1 MIAVHVAEDRPTALA
16 GAAAFVQECAEAGLA
31 VGGCDERDR
40 DRLNVALAPN
50 AVDVVV
56 AVGGDGTVL
65 RAAVHALRS
74 DAALVG
80 INMGRVGFL
89 AEAERDD
96 IGRLATLLAS
106 GNYST
111 KRRMSLAASLGDEVS
126 VGLNDVVIEKVNSQH
141 MVNVDIAVDGDS
153 FLTYRCDGVIVAS
166 PTGSSAYTLSAGGP
180 LIDTQL
186 EAMVITPVA
195 PYSLFRA
202 AVVIGPASRVV
213 CEVVQSRPADVS
225 VDGLRIGVLAPGD
238 QVVITRGP
246 DIQMVDFS
254 FRSYAETLKQKL
266 RLHEGLEGV
275 LNWESD
281 A

>member
-1 MIAVHVAEDRPTALA
+1 MIAVHVAEDRPAALA
-16 GAAAFVQECAEAGLA
+16 AAAAFVQECAEASLD
-31 VGGCDERDR
+31 VGGCDEGDSR
-40 DRLNVALAPN
+40 RLKVPLAPKT
-50 AVDVVV
+50 VEVVV

-89 AEAERDD
+89 AEVERDD

-111 KRRMSLAASLGDEVS
+111 KRRMSLAASLGGQVS
-126 VGLNDVVIEKVNSQH
+126 VGLNDVVVEKVNSQH

-166 PTGSSAYTLSAGGP
+166 PTGSSAYALSAGGP

-202 AVVIGPASRVV
+202 AVVIGPASEVV
-213 CEVVQSRPADVS
+213 CEVVQSRPAGVN
-225 VDGLRIGVLAPGD
+225 VDGLRIGVLAPGEK
-238 QVVITRGP
+238 VVITRGP

>member
-1 MIAVHVAEDRPTALA
+1 VIAVHLAENGPTALA
-16 GAAAFVQECAEAGLA
+16 AAAAFVQECAEAGLA

-40 DRLNVALAPN
+40 DRLNIALAPN

-213 CEVVQSRPADVS
+213 CEVVQSRPAGVS

>member
-1 MIAVHVAEDRPTALA
+1 MISVHVAEDRPTALA
-16 GAAAFVQECAEAGLA
+16 AAAAFVQECAEAGLD
-31 VGGCDERDR
+31 VGGCDEGDSR
-40 DRLNVALAPN
+40 RLKVPLAPKT
-50 AVDVVV
+50 VDVVV

-111 KRRMSLAASLGDEVS
+111 KRRMSLAASLGGQVS

-202 AVVIGPASRVV
+202 AVVIGAASEVV
-213 CEVVQSRPADVS
+213 CEVVQSRPAGVN
-225 VDGLRIGVLAPGD
+225 VDGLRIGVLAPGEK
-238 QVVITRGP
+238 VVITRGP

>member
-1 MIAVHVAEDRPTALA
+1 MIAVHLAEDRPVALA
-16 GAAAFVQECAEAGLA
+16 AAASFVQECAAVGLE
-31 VGGCDERDR
+31 VGGCDERDS
-40 DRLNVALAPN
+40 DRLEVPLATKTL
-50 AVDVVV
+50 DVVV

-65 RAAVHALRS
+65 RAAVHALRA

-89 AEAERDD
+89 AEVERDD
-96 IGRLATLLAS
+96 IARLAALLAS
-106 GNYST
+106 GTYST
-111 KRRMSLAASLGDEVS
+111 KRRMSLAASLGGQTS
-126 VGLNDVVIEKVNSQH
+126 VGLNDVVIEKINSQH
-141 MVNVDIAVDGDS
+141 MVNIDIAVDGDS
-153 FLTYRCDGVIVAS
+153 FLTYRCDAVIVGS

-202 AVVIGPASRVV
+202 AVVIGPESEVV
-213 CEVVQSRPADVS
+213 CAVRQSRSAGVN
-225 VDGLRIGVLAPGD
+225 VDGMRIGVLAPGE

-254 FRSYAETLKQKL
+254 FRSYAETLKKKL

-275 LNWESD
+275 LKWESD